1 MYFAP
6 PQNKMKTW
14 LRACAHYRPVHNRS
28 VMKVAIQDNC
38 HFGQCVLH
46 VTYKLSNSVWN
57 IALRHVYSK
66 SSRETAINSLG
77 ATILLLQHSVTK
89 VSCRCCHVTHKS
101 KAKVKVC
108 TEAKLNGRK
117 RVLIV
122 GGINTMQYCE
132 SVQVIDSLTFVF

>member
-1 MYFAP
+1 MRFARHI
-6 PQNKMKTW
+6 QAIKFSFE
-14 LRACAHYRPVHNRS
+14 YR
-28 VMKVAIQDNC
+28 VAARIQ
-38 HFGQCVLH
+38 
-46 VTYKLSNSVWN
+46 
-57 IALRHVYSK
+57 K